1 MKYLIASLLILMS
14 VAVNATTVVYN
25 ATPST
30 TRVDGTPLLAT
41 EIAKYK
47 VYEYLDGTLVNTYES
62 NTFPITG
69 KEIAD
74 GKITAQVSTVDTLGQ
89 EGPKSSVIDV
99 KYPPSAPSGFTGKII
114 ITIEVGR

>member
-1 MKYLIASLLILMS
+1 MKYLIASLLIIMS
-14 VAVNATTVVYN
+14 VAVNAATVVYN
-25 ATPST
+25 ATTPT
-30 TRVDGTPLLAT
+30 TRIDGTPLLPA

-47 VYEYLDGTLVNTYES
+47 VYEYLNSVLINTYES

-89 EGPKSSVIDV
+89 EGPRSSVIDV
-99 KYPPSAPSGFTGKII
+99 KYPPSAPSGFTGKIV
-114 ITIEVGR
+114 ITIEVQ